1 MKVQVG
7 MVVPRG
13 VGDPRTYGQPN
24 HKRMVHYGQRA
35 EELGFD
41 SVWFGDHFFLQ
52 RPWGR
57 LDPYHEVWTTMTA
70 VLMKT
75 ERIRVGSMVLSAA
88 FRHPALLAH
97 MAGALQELADGRL
110 VLGIGT
116 GSQLLE
122 HATFGL
128 GPANRVDRLEEY
140 LQILTPLLNNAPVT
154 LDGKYYQITDGR
166 LLMTVPEVPIWIA
179 ASGHRM
185 LRLTARY
192 AKGWNGGSA
201 SNVDGEPFVTKLAA
215 LRTACR
221 AIGRDPDA
229 LEASSFTLVIVSPDD
244 HAAQEVAERLRDING
259 GISADEVR
267 ARYVLGTPDQ
277 VVTGLRQLVAWGAN
291 HLIVSHGAIASSL
304 WSDETL
310 ELFGREVLPALRRRP
325 PGARG
330 RYDEGPQRHPGGI
343 VGRLPRPVSSDQTHV
358 WRT

>member
-1 MKVQVG
+1 VRVQVG

-13 VGDPRTYGQPN
+13 VGDPRGYGQPN
-24 HKRMVHYGQRA
+24 HKHMVRYGQRA

-57 LDPYHEVWTTMTA
+57 LDPYHEAWTTMTA
-70 VLMKT
+70 VLMRT

-122 HATFGL
+122 HETFGL
-128 GPANRVDRLEEY
+128 GLANRVDRLEEY
-140 LQILTPLLNNAPVT
+140 LQVLTALLKNEHIT
-154 LDGKYYQITDGR
+154 LDGKYYHVTDGR
-166 LLMTVPEVPIWIA
+166 LLMTVPPVPIWIA
-179 ASGHRM
+179 ASGERM

-192 AKGWNGGSA
+192 AQGWNGGNA
-201 SNVDGEPFVTKLAA
+201 SNVDGEPFVSKLTS

-221 AIGRDPDA
+221 AIGRDPDE
-229 LEASSFTLVIVSPDD
+229 LEASSFTLAIVSPDEH
-244 HAAQEVAERLRDING
+244 HAQDVADRLREING
-259 GISADEVR
+259 GISAEEVR

-277 VVTGLRQLVAWGAN
+277 VIMGLRKLLAWGAT
-291 HLIVSHGAIASSL
+291 HLIVSHGASPSSL

-310 ELFGREVLPALRRRP
+310 ELFGREVLPALR
-325 PGARG
+325 
-330 RYDEGPQRHPGGI
+330 
-343 VGRLPRPVSSDQTHV
+343 
-358 WRT
+358 